1 MSYISLMAL
10 IGTGAFAVSGA
21 LVAIEKKLDH
31 YGIVFLAIITAVGGG
46 IIRDLIIDLPLPAA
60 FENPVYVV
68 ISIISAVVTIAFYK
82 WITRL
87 QRLITIFDAVGLAA
101 FTSIGA
107 RAAFDNDVYTVFIV
121 MTLAMLTG
129 VGGGMLRDIFVKEIP
144 FVFRK
149 EVYAV
154 ASLVG
159 ALVFWA
165 SSFYL
170 NVKLCMYICFGV
182 TLIIRLLSVRFRWHL
197 ATVKT
202 TAVISRDER
211 EKKQNQRG
219 KKRRQGKEK

>member
-1 MSYISLMAL
+1 MSFISLMEL
-10 IGTGAFAVSGA
+10 IGTVAFAVSGA
-21 LVAIEKKLDH
+21 LIAIEKKLDY

-60 FENPVYVV
+60 FENPLYVV
-68 ISIISAVVTIAFYK
+68 ISIISAAAVIAFYK

-107 RAAFDNDVYTVFIV
+107 KAALDNNVYTVFIV

-165 SSFYL
+165 ASFYL

-182 TLIIRLLSVRFRWHL
+182 TLAIRLVSVRFNWHL

-202 TAVISRDER
+202 AAVVNGDER
-211 EKKQNQRG
+211 EKTQR
-219 KKRRQGKEK
+219 KRK